1 MNLLLIHAYFIGED
15 EVEQKVMK
23 PYPPLGLLYISAFV
37 EQHGIEHRVFDSTFS
52 SFKELKKEILTDTP
66 DVIGIYANFLTRR
79 NILRIIDF
87 LKTESLLDEIQF
99 IIGGPDVKFSMEEYL
114 NYGADY
120 LVIGE
125 GEQTFLELINTLDK
139 KGDISQID
147 GIAFKDSSGAVKVND
162 MRVHMR
168 DLNMLPFPNRKK
180 INLSKYLE
188 GWKAK
193 HGYNSI
199 TVNTQRG
206 CSFSCNWCS
215 HAVYGDTY
223 RRRSAKSVV
232 DELVEI
238 NRDYNPDSIWFVDD
252 VFTMSELWLT
262 AFADELKTRNV
273 KIAYECISRA
283 DRLNENIIK
292 TLQGSGCEMI
302 WIGAESGSQKV
313 IDLMNR
319 RVDVNQV
326 REMIQL
332 ASKHGIKT
340 GTFIMLGYPGE
351 TEGDI
356 LETIKHLK
364 IANPDVFTINT
375 AYPIRGTHLHGV
387 VDGITLNDDNWAET
401 IDRDVDFKRT
411 FPIRYYDFAIRKV
424 YNEVYAHKSKMSGN
438 KLKTMK
444 FKLKAFVASIG
455 MRMFR
460 TETTENHRK

>member
-1 MNLLLIHAYFIGED
+1 MNLLLIHAYFIHED

-23 PYPPLGLLYISAFV
+23 PYPPLGLLYISAFL

-52 SFKELKKEILTDTP
+52 SFEELKKEILTNTP

-87 LKTESLLDEIQF
+87 LKEESLLNQIKF
-99 IIGGPDVKFSMEEYL
+99 VIGGPDVKYSDKEYL
-114 NYGADY
+114 GYGADY

-125 GEQTFLELINTLDK
+125 GEQTFLELINALEAK
-139 KGDISQID
+139 KGISRID
-147 GIAFKDSSGAVKVND
+147 GIAYKDDSGKVKVNNP
-162 MRVHMR
+162 RSHMR
-168 DLNMLPFPNRKK
+168 DLNELPFPNRKK
-180 INLSKYLE
+180 IDLSKYLN

-238 NRDYNPDSIWFVDD
+238 QKDYNPDSIWFVDD
-252 VFTMSELWLT
+252 VFTMSERWLT
-262 AFADELKTRNV
+262 AFAEELKSRDV
-273 KIAYECISRA
+273 KLSYECISRA
-283 DRLNENIIK
+283 DRLNENVIK
-292 TLQGSGCEMI
+292 TLYNSGCEMI

-332 ASKHGIKT
+332 ASKQGIKT

-351 TEGDI
+351 TEEDI

-364 IANPDVFTINT
+364 IANPDIFTINT
-375 AYPIRGTHLHGV
+375 AYPIRGTHLHGIV
-387 VDGITLNDDNWAET
+387 KNITLNDDNWAET

-411 FPIRYYDFAIRKV
+411 YSRRYYDFAIRKV
-424 YNEVYAHKSKMSGN
+424 YNEVFAHKSKLTGN
-438 KLKTMK
+438 RVKTMK
-444 FKLKAFVASIG
+444 FKLKAIIASVG
-455 MRMFR
+455 MRIF
-460 TETTENHRK
+460 K